1 MMSNSVIRVP
11 AKILNDIKDELNN
24 GRKISAI
31 KLCRSNGKINGGG
44 SIGLKEAKLA
54 IERFE
59 DSLGLKSYP
68 NHAQQAAHLIQAETF
83 IRSITLDLGGGELT
97 VDLEQMEMRA
107 LMGLDSMGIEEV
119 ARVLDLVKVLKAFS
133 EGANI
138 SIDRVMEEE
147 GEQDATE

>member
-1 MMSNSVIRVP
+1 MSINTPIRVP
-11 AKILNDIKDELNN
+11 AKILSQIKEELLK

-31 KLCRSNGKINGGG
+31 KLCRSNAKGTGHV
-44 SIGLKEAKLA
+44 GLKEAKLA

-59 DSLGLKSYP
+59 DTLGLKSNP
-68 NHAQQAAHLIQAETF
+68 HAVKTGHVITAETF

-107 LMGLDSMGIEEV
+107 LMGLDSMGIDEV

-133 EGANI
+133 EGENI
-138 SIDRVMEEE
+138 SINSASKEE
-147 GEQDATE
+147 GEEDATE